1 MELLAELSQEN
12 LIELLHE
19 IKGRKVPDVL
29 VARICGVCPQVIP
42 RWREGANLPRNF
54 DRVYLTLR
62 GLSAVTQGHRLTAPA
77 ATAEPLPAEPSTDDD
92 PWAVWREYYQDAGTD
107 SK

>member
-19 IKGRKVPDVL
+19 IKGRKVPDAL
-29 VARICGVCPQVIP
+29 VARICGVSPQVIP
-42 RWREGANLPRNF
+42 RWREGTSLPRNF

-77 ATAEPLPAEPSTDDD
+77 ATAEPLSTEPSTDED
-92 PWAVWREYYQDAGTD
+92 PWKEWREFFQDD
-107 SK
+107 N